1 MHAQK
6 ILSQVQKPF
15 LKTGLPDFRSGD
27 SVRVHVR
34 VVEGESER
42 IQPFE
47 GVVLKRSGGGLA
59 EVFTVRKIS
68 FGIGIERTF
77 PLHSARIDK
86 IEVLKSGH
94 ARRNRLY
101 YLRKLSGKAARLSE
115 KDKVDTGAEEE
126 TAAPVLHSTPETGK
140 THSKKAS
147 PEPVATR

>member
-6 ILSQVQKPF
+6 LLALVQKPF
-15 LKTGLPDFRSGD
+15 IKTGLPAFRPGD
-27 SVRVHVR
+27 TVRVHVK

-86 IEVLKSGH
+86 IDILKSGH
-94 ARRNRLY
+94 SRRARLF
-101 YLRKLSGKAARLSE
+101 YLRKLSGKAARLTE
-115 KDKVDTGAEEE
+115 KDKMDTGMEDE
-126 TAAPVLHSTPETGK
+126 TAAPALNK
-140 THSKKAS
+140 TKAS

>member
-15 LKTGLPDFRSGD
+15 IKTGLPKFRPGD

-94 ARRNRLY
+94 ARRARLY
-101 YLRKLSGKAARLSE
+101 YLRKLSGKAARLTE
-115 KDKVDTGAEEE
+115 KEKIE
-126 TAAPVLHSTPETGK
+126 TEAPLL
-140 THSKKAS
+140 
-147 PEPVATR
+147 EPVASR

>member
-15 LKTGLPDFRSGD
+15 IKTGLPKFRPGD

-86 IEVLKSGH
+86 IEILKSGH
-94 ARRNRLY
+94 VRRARLY
-101 YLRKLSGKAARLSE
+101 YLRKLSGKAARLTE
-115 KDKVDTGAEEE
+115 KDKVGTEFEDESKS
-126 TAAPVLHSTPETGK
+126 PIQPITPQTDK
-140 THSKKAS
+140 THSKEAA
-147 PEPVATR
+147 PEPVAS

>member
-6 ILSQVQKPF
+6 ILSLVQKPF
-15 LKTGLPDFRSGD
+15 IKTGLPKFRPGD
-27 SVRVHVR
+27 TVRVHVR

-101 YLRKLSGKAARLSE
+101 YLRKLSGKAARLTE
-115 KDKVDTGAEEE
+115 KEKTEPGLEP
-126 TAAPVLHSTPETGK
+126 AAPAPAAA
-140 THSKKAS
+140 KKAS